1 VGGLIEA
8 PYLRFEIYG
17 LLVRLHQI
25 SLFSCTNHEESYGV
39 NRVFW
44 LREAGM
50 MDKTHPIAGPDTS
63 KHPFTLICVYES
75 LGMSQ
80 PSFEPGQ
87 SKKKGGERDEGQ
99 EKGHGQASQT
109 AGSKVLGDDAGC

>member
-1 VGGLIEA
+1 
-8 PYLRFEIYG
+8 
-17 LLVRLHQI
+17 
-25 SLFSCTNHEESYGV
+25 
-39 NRVFW
+39 
-44 LREAGM
+44 M

-80 PSFEPGQ
+80 PSFDPGQ

-109 AGSKVLGDDAGC
+109 AGSKVLGDDAGCPLNLASDVSSGRVERTHDCQFDNEAT